1 MRPFKKLFHFI
12 NNLHNNLAEGNHK
25 IIKGNNPDI
34 VSAVWFQD
42 QTATATLPHPP
53 RKRGPLE
60 SSGISQRR
68 GLKTSPSLRKLIK
81 HVHPHL
87 SSLIPPSC
95 RLLYLFRRCE
105 DVAQRRSKV
114 PLLVQTNL
122 MVPAGFLPVSDLRC
136 FQSRCHLAV
145 LRWRA
150 CC

>member
-1 MRPFKKLFHFI
+1 MPSGSK
-12 NNLHNNLAEGNHK
+12 
-25 IIKGNNPDI
+25 
-34 VSAVWFQD
+34 
-42 QTATATLPHPP
+42 TATATLPHPP

-60 SSGISQRR
+60 SSEISQRR

-105 DVAQRRSKV
+105 DVTQRRSKV

-145 LRWRA
+145 LQWRA
-150 CC
+150 CCRGSRINKKIAHLGFSAPLLQMLFRPRLPPPV